1 VLPLEDQFH
10 SGFYNKAW
18 LQKAG
23 LDGPPQ
29 DWSELYA
36 ACTKLRAAGVEPMLY
51 GSDSQALSSE
61 FHPFYDLSYMM
72 AGAYGSVANFG
83 ALGRDG
89 LRAGEAGHVGFQ
101 GASLRG

>member
-1 VLPLEDQFH
+1 MLPLEDQFY
-10 SGFYNKAW
+10 SGFYNKAL

-61 FHPFYDLSYMM
+61 FYPFYDLSYLMT
-72 AGAYGSVANFG
+72 GAYSYCVIN
-83 ALGRDG
+83 
-89 LRAGEAGHVGFQ
+89 
-101 GASLRG
+101 SLYESARCVYELEIH